1 LEAALVERVVADLS
15 GAEAP
20 AATRIRHDERLREA
34 ASHLDRALSDLTEA
48 ELAAESV
55 RLAARA
61 LARVTG
67 RLDTED
73 VLDRVF
79 SSFCIGK

>member
-1 LEAALVERVVADLS
+1 M
-15 GAEAP
+15 
-20 AATRIRHDERLREA
+20 RHDERLREA
-34 ASHLDRALSDLTEA
+34 AGHLDRALADLAQA
-48 ELAAESV
+48 ELAAEGV

-61 LARVTG
+61 LSKVTG
-67 RLDTED
+67 RLDPED